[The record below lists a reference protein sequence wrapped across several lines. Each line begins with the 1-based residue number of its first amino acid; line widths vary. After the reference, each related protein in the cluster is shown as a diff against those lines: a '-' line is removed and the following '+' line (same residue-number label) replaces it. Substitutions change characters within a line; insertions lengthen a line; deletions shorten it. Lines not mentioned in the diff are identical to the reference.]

1 MVAVMPAKRRKPSKR
16 TTVKQVQATEN
27 LPPPTIPAVTVKP
40 EVDEDAWGDDG
51 LTVRQRLFV
60 AAMVGAAGGN
70 ATKAAEMAGYKSDN
84 RLSLRVT
91 AAQNLSKPNVQR
103 ALAHAVA
110 KKIDSPEWVRNSLVE
125 LSSSSMAN
133 FVEVKA
139 DGTTELDFVK
149 ALEAGAL
156 GQIREYR
163 EDVLKVGDS
172 PASVIKRTVKIHD
185 RRAALE
191 TLAKLDGKLPETIH
205 HTFDLSALNDDELHN
220 VRAAIAKAGSSNASE
235 PGSN

>member
-60 AAMVGAAGGN
+60 AALIGPAGGI
-70 ATKAAEMAGYKSDN
+70 ATKAAEMAGYRSDN
-84 RLSLRVT
+84 RDSLKVT
-91 AAQNLSKPNVQR
+91 ASRLLTYANVQE
-103 ALAHAVA
+103 AISHAIA
-110 KKIDSPEWVRNSLVE
+110 RRKGSPDWIRNSLIDIA
-125 LSSSSMAN
+125 SSSMAN
-133 FVEVKA
+133 FGNVTEK
-139 DGTTELDFVK
+139 GEIELDFTK
-149 ALEAGAL
+149 AAAAGAL
-156 GQIREYR
+156 GQLREYTA
-163 EDVLKVGDS
+163 DVLKAPGGEVS
-172 PASVIKRTVKIHD
+172 IIRHKVKVHD

-191 TLAKLDGKLPETIH
+191 TLAKLDGKMPETIH